1 MDLQRIKYL
10 GEFDKVYTIGYI
22 SPSQRSS
29 GIEIV
34 QDKQFS
40 SNLLESDSYRLQT
53 IDTCTIQIIG
63 ECNLHDWTQDQVMQ
77 SRNSR
82 KLYNIRPLQLGKD
95 GVDRYIIGYL
105 TVLIFDGNKL
115 GMKDALKTVNVTQ
128 AAKQQDEIEMFEFL
142 NNYIISLSNKKKTAQ
157 VGLLDRMYIAEAF
170 RQNKVGSW
178 ILDNLRDLIEFYS
191 KVRLDAIVLEAG
203 DFANEQG
210 SKFNMTREEYVKNL
224 VKFYKKH
231 GFKSVNQGI
240 LSVLKLKHEQE
251 IQHYMTLK
259 Y

>member
-1 MDLQRIKYL
+1 MDLQRIKYI

-34 QDKQFS
+34 QDEQFS
-40 SNLLESDSYRLQT
+40 SNLLKSDSYRLQT

-63 ECNLHDWTQDQVMQ
+63 ECNLHEWTQEQVMQ

-142 NNYIISLSNKKKTAQ
+142 NNYIVRLSNKKKTAQ
-157 VGLLDRMYIAEAF
+157 VGLLDRMYIADAF
-170 RQNKVGSW
+170 RQNKVGGW

-191 KVRLDAIVLEAG
+191 KVRLDAVVLEAG